1 MKRDMK
7 KKRCDS
13 CGGRFGLTRQKWL
26 GYQFCRKACKDDFL
40 AKIVRQREQLKGLLA
55 SLRPT

>member
-1 MKRDMK
+1 MK